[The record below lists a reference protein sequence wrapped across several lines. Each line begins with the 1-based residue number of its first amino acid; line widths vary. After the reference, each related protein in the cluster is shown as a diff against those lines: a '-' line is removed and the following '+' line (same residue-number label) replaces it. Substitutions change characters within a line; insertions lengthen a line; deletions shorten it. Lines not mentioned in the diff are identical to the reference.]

1 MKRERLVNWQYCKN
15 PNDINKSIM
24 SNDPNWEGLESAD
37 QIISILYD
45 TSQMCYVVFWREL

>member
-1 MKRERLVNWQYCKN
+1 MKRAKLVNWQYCKDS
-15 PNDINKSIM
+15 NDINKAIM

-37 QIISILYD
+37 QIISISYD